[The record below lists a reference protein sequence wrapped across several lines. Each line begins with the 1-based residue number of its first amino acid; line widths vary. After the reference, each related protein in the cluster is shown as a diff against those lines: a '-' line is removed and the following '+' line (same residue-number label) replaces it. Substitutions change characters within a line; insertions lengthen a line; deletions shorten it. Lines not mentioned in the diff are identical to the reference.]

1 MSDNVNL
8 VLDFSRRIPEPFDA
22 YPRKGNYASKY
33 SSASSGT
40 LIGGIVK
47 MVLNAC
53 EVKAGNK
60 KGGVGIVKNGSS
72 VAYCVSE
79 YESSI
84 GNEMHLIVYNCSK
97 GTVNASVYNTLTA
110 NMEQYKCGPKNRDG
124 TAILFAL
131 FPLFMADDEFETTFN
146 NIYNNFSN
154 GWSDLDAAYGEMLI
168 ICDNIYRRLRDDS
181 LACKVTL
188 NLDKAGNLSRVQSM
202 AIKNGTYEPEEVILG
217 GFEIFST
224 KSNTTKKKTKST
236 AIEHS
241 DFVGKYP
248 LNTNR
253 KLTARERTMI
263 PTVPAHIII
272 PKEAVQMCNLA
283 HKTSGVSA
291 QRNFLLRGGA
301 GSGKSETAK
310 LVAAG
315 LGLPFV
321 HLTCNP
327 DLSMDELVGV
337 MLPKTNEDSAGDLEA
352 LESMGGITP
361 ENIEKLLNLP
371 DFDTIEFDPAEAYK
385 KITGE
390 EKETATQQECL
401 FLYFDAVF
409 TKMSEMKSVAENKTG
424 TEYVFVEGVLLRA
437 IKYGWVC
444 EIQEPTVIA
453 RPGVLA
459 GLNSILE
466 QDGGITLPDGRVIV
480 RHPDAVVVCTTNVTY
495 EGCRPLNQSVLD
507 RMNRVYDVDTPDL
520 DKMVERAMSLTGET
534 DESMVRLMAT
544 IVCDVAEY
552 CKKQCITDGIT
563 GMRVLYDWIVGY
575 QVEGD
580 AYEAALSTVISKA
593 TEDREAQDTIKSEIL
608 DPVIAPASF
617 KKN

>member
-8 VLDFSRRIPEPFDA
+8 VLDFSRRIPSPFDGF
-22 YPRKGNYASKY
+22 PKKGNASSKH
-33 SSASSGT
+33 SSVPSGT
-40 LIGGIVK
+40 LVASVVK
-47 MVLNAC
+47 MVINAC
-53 EVKAGNK
+53 EIKSGNK
-60 KGGVGIVKNGSS
+60 KGGAGIIKNGSS

-79 YESSI
+79 YESSV
-84 GNEMHLIVYNCSK
+84 GDEMHLIVYNCSK
-97 GTVNASVYNTLTA
+97 GTINASVYNTLTT

-124 TAILFAL
+124 TAILLAL
-131 FPLFMADDEFETTFN
+131 FPLLMSDDEFETTFN
-146 NIYNNFSN
+146 SIYNNFIN
-154 GWSDLDAAYGEMLI
+154 GWNDLDDAYAKMLVI
-168 ICDNIYRRLRDDS
+168 SDNVYRRLMDDG
-181 LACKVTL
+181 LACKVVL
-188 NLDKAGNLSRVQSM
+188 NLDKAGNPSRVQSM

-217 GFEIFST
+217 GFEIFAT
-224 KSNTTKKKTKST
+224 KSNTTSKKSNSNS
-236 AIEHS
+236 IQHS

-248 LNTNR
+248 INSSRT
-253 KLTARERTMI
+253 LTARERTMI
-263 PTVPAHIII
+263 PTVSSHVII
-272 PKEAVQMCNLA
+272 PNEAVKMCKLA

-301 GSGKSETAK
+301 GTGKSVTAK

-352 LESMGGITP
+352 LESMGGISL

-371 DFDTIEFDPAEAYK
+371 DFDTIEFDPEEAYK
-385 KITGE
+385 MLTGE
-390 EKETATQQECL
+390 EKPNATQQECL

-409 TKMSEMKSVAENKTG
+409 TKMSEMQSAAKNETG

-466 QDGGITLPDGRVIV
+466 QEGGITLPDGRVIV
-480 RHPDAVVVCTTNVTY
+480 RHPDAVVICTTNVTY
-495 EGCRPLNQSVLD
+495 EGCRSLNQSVLD
-507 RMNRVYDVDTPDL
+507 RMNRVFDVDTPDI
-520 DKMVERAMSLTGET
+520 DTMVQRAMSLTGEV
-534 DESMVRLMAT
+534 DESMVRMMAT
-544 IVCDVAEY
+544 VVCDVAEY
-552 CKKQCITDGIT
+552 CKKNCITDGIT
-563 GMRVLYDWIVGY
+563 GMRVLYDWIIGY

-580 AYEAALSTVISKA
+580 AYEAALTSVISKS
-593 TEDREAQDTIKSEIL
+593 TEDRDAQDTIKSEIL
-608 DPVIAPASF
+608 DPVIAPSSF